1 MAENSSVLEEKIGYC
16 FKNKSLL
23 NTALTHSSY
32 ANELK
37 ARGETVMYNE
47 RLEFLGDSVLSL
59 VASVYLFKE
68 NRNMFEGDLTK
79 IRAGIVCEN
88 ALFEYASDIELGKY
102 LFLGHGEEVTGGRTR
117 RSILADAF
125 EALLAAIYLDSDF
138 EQARR
143 FVLPYLT
150 NAAQKLIREG
160 NSEDYKTILQKFVQ
174 QNKGDILEYVMTD
187 ESGPSHSK
195 TFEYAVKLNNNVIG
209 TGKGSSKRDAE
220 QEAAKQALILF
231 GKVKESNAETH

>member
-88 ALFEYASDIELGKY
+88 ALFEYASDIELG
-102 LFLGHGEEVTGGRTR
+102 
-117 RSILADAF
+117 
-125 EALLAAIYLDSDF
+125 
-138 EQARR
+138 
-143 FVLPYLT
+143 
-150 NAAQKLIREG
+150 
-160 NSEDYKTILQKFVQ
+160 
-174 QNKGDILEYVMTD
+174 
-187 ESGPSHSK
+187 
-195 TFEYAVKLNNNVIG
+195 
-209 TGKGSSKRDAE
+209 
-220 QEAAKQALILF
+220 
-231 GKVKESNAETH
+231 